1 MNQHNIQYFLTAVE
15 EQSFSRTARKYYVS
29 QAAVTQQIASI
40 EKELQTVLFIRKNN
54 GIEVTE
60 AGLYFYEKIKK
71 LLEEYREIS
80 GNLRRFREEKP
91 ETLLIGV
98 STLQEYEW
106 LIPCL
111 KKFSETDKRTGF
123 QVRAGSP
130 GQLRDMLKNGKLSF
144 FLSDNPIFAEEDGLE
159 ALPAYCT
166 GISIIAG
173 TGSPLFDKEEI
184 GIEDL
189 KGIPLILAE
198 AERRDTE
205 WCDFE
210 FYRFCRSAGFVPEV
224 SGHAAS
230 FLEAVILADEG
241 KGVVVYMEDISG
253 RYRESPFR
261 KIRQLKVSVCM
272 QKFLIHRRKEENPD
286 LLRLL
291 KYLSGAERSHQKIG
305 RADLKSDFGVL
316 WKEALKQE
324 DGSYSR
330 RLLDDTAEIDFWH
343 RFMEKKSIYRQDPW
357 AVRMSGVVTELIR
370 DMRPESILEI
380 GPGWGNYTMDLASI
394 CDEMYCLD
402 LSPDVLDYIKLWAKK
417 LNKPEIRTIL
427 SKWEDYEEDRTYDII
442 FAYNCFYRMLH
453 LRECLEKM
461 NRMAGKL
468 CIIGM
473 GLGEVENYY
482 REMEKALQVR
492 LAYDKKDY
500 IYFINIL
507 YQMGI
512 DANIQI
518 IPLSKD
524 ITFQTWEQVVQYGT
538 SCLYERQAE
547 MNSHGPEIENILKKY
562 FLRKRDG
569 SYHYRY
575 DYRGTL
581 IYWKPAG

>member
-15 EQSFSRTARKYYVS
+15 EQSFSRTARKYFVS

-224 SGHAAS
+224 SGLS
-230 FLEAVILADEG
+230 
-241 KGVVVYMEDISG
+241 
-253 RYRESPFR
+253 
-261 KIRQLKVSVCM
+261 
-272 QKFLIHRRKEENPD
+272 LIHIWHVPD
-286 LLRLL
+286 
-291 KYLSGAERSHQKIG
+291 
-305 RADLKSDFGVL
+305 
-316 WKEALKQE
+316 
-324 DGSYSR
+324 
-330 RLLDDTAEIDFWH
+330 
-343 RFMEKKSIYRQDPW
+343 
-357 AVRMSGVVTELIR
+357 SGVRTWLR
-370 DMRPESILEI
+370 YPD
-380 GPGWGNYTMDLASI
+380 GPL
-394 CDEMYCLD
+394 
-402 LSPDVLDYIKLWAKK
+402 
-417 LNKPEIRTIL
+417 
-427 SKWEDYEEDRTYDII
+427 
-442 FAYNCFYRMLH
+442 
-453 LRECLEKM
+453 
-461 NRMAGKL
+461 
-468 CIIGM
+468 
-473 GLGEVENYY
+473 
-482 REMEKALQVR
+482 
-492 LAYDKKDY
+492 
-500 IYFINIL
+500 
-507 YQMGI
+507 
-512 DANIQI
+512 
-518 IPLSKD
+518 
-524 ITFQTWEQVVQYGT
+524 
-538 SCLYERQAE
+538 
-547 MNSHGPEIENILKKY
+547 
-562 FLRKRDG
+562 
-569 SYHYRY
+569 
-575 DYRGTL
+575 
-581 IYWKPAG
+581 